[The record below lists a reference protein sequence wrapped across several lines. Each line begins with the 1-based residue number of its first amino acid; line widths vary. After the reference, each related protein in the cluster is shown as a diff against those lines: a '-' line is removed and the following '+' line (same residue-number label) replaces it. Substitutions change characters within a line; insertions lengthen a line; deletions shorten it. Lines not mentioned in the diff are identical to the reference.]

1 MQDVFDPATEFMRSE
16 VLTLKPKRSALC
28 LACLLLLVPLLIRA
42 WQVLPLDRQ
51 PLIEKKYAGW
61 SGVLRLWVFEGWL
74 CGAGSVSSWLNRCVA
89 GFEKDHPGVYVQP
102 QYVDSDT
109 LADFYDSGI
118 QPPDMLLFP
127 PGLLRSPEG
136 LVPVGPPA
144 AVRPELTRFGLWEGT
159 ACATPVA
166 MGGYMWAW
174 NPALIDDIPADWREC
189 DGELAV
195 PEPETWR
202 RWDAALLALCAGRRA
217 ARGDGDIGE
226 SETLLPGMDLGLELP
241 ETPVPAATAA
251 PDAAVVPC
259 RLPAGFAF
267 DGDAWRSFINGE
279 AAAMPVTQREIRR
292 LQQLSE
298 QGRGPDWQ
306 LRPADTPFTDQLL
319 VLGIS
324 ARAEGDERPALC
336 RKFLDCMLGPECQ
349 GDLCRVGAFGVTDAP
364 SGYLAGDPLAAL
376 DASLRTDGLLAPNCF
391 DTEWPDVAKNIVRE
405 FIDGSAE
412 STALWRQLEDVLG

>member
-28 LACLLLLVPLLIRA
+28 LACLLLLAPLLIRA

-51 PLIEKKYAGW
+51 PLIEKKYASW
-61 SGVLRLWVFEGWL
+61 SGVLRLWVFEGWP

-89 GFEKDHPGVYVQP
+89 SFEKDHPGVYVQP
-102 QYVDSDT
+102 QYVDSDA

-195 PEPETWR
+195 PEPEIWR

-217 ARGDGDIGE
+217 ARDDGDIGE
-226 SETLLPGMDLGLELP
+226 SETSRYAPRDDLWHQVCRACYRQDAQLQHGQPLPP
-241 ETPVPAATAA
+241 RRIHSR
-251 PDAAVVPC
+251 C
-259 RLPAGFAF
+259 R
-267 DGDAWRSFINGE
+267 
-279 AAAMPVTQREIRR
+279 
-292 LQQLSE
+292 
-298 QGRGPDWQ
+298 
-306 LRPADTPFTDQLL
+306 
-319 VLGIS
+319 
-324 ARAEGDERPALC
+324 
-336 RKFLDCMLGPECQ
+336 
-349 GDLCRVGAFGVTDAP
+349 
-364 SGYLAGDPLAAL
+364 
-376 DASLRTDGLLAPNCF
+376 
-391 DTEWPDVAKNIVRE
+391 
-405 FIDGSAE
+405 
-412 STALWRQLEDVLG
+412 